1 MSAVQQWDAM
11 RRDVAKSTEIWL
23 RQQRAATDRLQ
34 ELVDSHIA
42 LLRAAFEHYESYCQQ
57 GHFGDDA
64 CSYDEF
70 ESRLTEIA
78 KQGAYLVDTVFGCQ
92 PRGGQV
98 KGIADLKSCIAYVQQ
113 IVKEN
118 SEQHDAPN
126 SLSADT
132 LREIGAKNPPP
143 PAWFESPEE
152 NLF

>member
-1 MSAVQQWDAM
+1 MPLAFAPPLATLP
-11 RRDVAKSTEIWL
+11 RRSGNLATFRW
-23 RQQRAATDRLQ
+23 QGCQRKAAATGNQ
-34 ELVDSHIA
+34 TKI
-42 LLRAAFEHYESYCQQ
+42 
-57 GHFGDDA
+57 
-64 CSYDEF
+64 
-70 ESRLTEIA
+70 
-78 KQGAYLVDTVFGCQ
+78 DTHTAT
-92 PRGGQV
+92 P
-98 KGIADLKSCIAYVQQ
+98 KSCIAYVQQ